1 MNFNHKYYIPIIVF
15 LFIFLTMYF
24 LEKDKEKR
32 NTVSFIIVR
41 AFLPAL
47 TSGLVFFVVLNNLN
61 KKEPMMEG
69 NFFQPTVMENTNV
82 ASSTP

>member
-1 MNFNHKYYIPIIVF
+1 MKFNHKYYIPVIVF
-15 LFIFLTMYF
+15 LVIFLTMYF

-32 NTVSFIIVR
+32 NTASFIIIR

-47 TSGLVFFVVLNNLN
+47 TAALVFFVVLNNLN

-69 NFFQPTVMENTNV
+69 NFFQPTVIESANDL
-82 ASSTP
+82 ASTP